1 MLSDSQVRAIVSARL
16 SESLSTEGN
25 DDTALRAAREKAL
38 KYYRGDPL
46 GNEVKG
52 RSQLV
57 SRDIA
62 EAVDSL
68 IPQLMKIFVGSDRAG
83 TFEATKPE
91 EEESARQATDYANWV
106 FLQKNNGPMIT
117 HTWIKDGLLN
127 RLGVVKVWWEPEEK
141 RRREAYEGLTDDE
154 FVQLDIDDDDI
165 VSEHAERVVDFPGP
179 MGIEQVRVHD
189 IVLQRLYER
198 GCVKIVNLPPEDFAV
213 DTRAT
218 SDDTISF
225 AAHRFCTTVSDLI
238 EMGFDKKLVEKIPTG
253 YDEFD
258 TEKSERDEP
267 ERGLAGDGEGE
278 DLDPAMRKVWVAEC
292 YLRMDFDEDG
302 YAEWRKVTVGGPT
315 TSIILLD
322 NEEADDHP
330 FCSWTPFPFPHKLHG
345 ESLADKIVD
354 IQDAK
359 TALIRQTMDNLYQVN
374 QPRPVIDTNIV
385 TVEDVL
391 NHEIGHPIRADGN
404 VQAAVMWQTVPFSA
418 GHSFKALEYFDQARE
433 LRTGVSRIT
442 QGMDPDAINKTATGV
457 NAITNFA
464 QERVATIARVLA
476 ETGFKRMYKRILE
489 LVTKYQDKEKI
500 IKLRGQWVPMRP
512 TEWSDQMDFSVTV
525 GIGTGNKD
533 QALMHLNNILNIQ
546 MRAVQFQGGV
556 NGPLVSLDNL
566 YNTLARIIENAGL
579 KSPELYFQD
588 PGMAQ
593 QQPQPEPP
601 PDPNMVKIQQEGE
614 IKKAELEQKGKI
626 EAANLQLKARAT
638 EAELQL
644 KRETAAAEL
653 AMKRDQG
660 MAQQAMSRD
669 QMMADQAAQQR
680 PEPDEG
686 HAEIVKALES
696 FMQRQERRDEMQDR
710 ALQEMRDK
718 NMELMTRLMTSG
730 RKIVRGA
737 DGRAEGVQIDM
748 GGA

>member
-1 MLSDSQVRAIVSARL
+1 MLSDSQVRAIVAARL

-57 SRDIA
+57 SRDVA

-83 TFEATKPE
+83 SFEPTKPE
-91 EEESARQATDYANWV
+91 EEEGARQATDYTNWV
-106 FLQKNNGPMIT
+106 FLQQNNGPMIT
-117 HTWIKDGLLN
+117 HTWIKDGLLA

-141 RRREAYEGLTDDE
+141 RRREAYEGLTDE
-154 FVQLDIDDDDI
+154 ELAALDIDDDDI
-165 VSEHAERVVDFPGP
+165 VSERAERMVEYPGP

-189 IVLQRLYER
+189 VVLQRLYER

-218 SDDTISF
+218 SDDTITF
-225 AAHRFCTTVSDLI
+225 AAHRFCTTVSDLV

-258 TEKSERDEP
+258 TEKSERDSP
-267 ERGLAGDGEGE
+267 ERGNASDGEGE
-278 DLDPAMRKVWVAEC
+278 DLDPAMRKVWIAEC
-292 YLRMDFDEDG
+292 YLRMDYDEDG

-315 TSIILLD
+315 TNLILLD

-330 FCSWTPFPFPHKLHG
+330 FCTWTPFPFPHKLHG
-345 ESLADKIVD
+345 ESLADKIID

-374 QPRPVIDTNIV
+374 QPRPVIDTN
-385 TVEDVL
+385 TVDVDDVL
-391 NHEIGHPIRADGN
+391 NHEIGHPIRANGN
-404 VQAAVMWQTVPFSA
+404 VQAAVMWQSVPFSA

-442 QGMDPDAINKTATGV
+442 QGLDPDAINKTATGV
-457 NAITNFA
+457 NAITNFS

-476 ETGFKRMYKRILE
+476 ETGFKRLYRRILE

-512 TEWSDQMDFSVTV
+512 TEWSEHMDFAVTV

-546 MRAVQFQGGV
+546 MQALQFQGGPS
-556 NGPLVSLDNL
+556 GPLVTLNNVH
-566 YNTLARIIENAGL
+566 NTLARIVENAGL

-588 PGMAQ
+588 PGTAP
-593 QQPQPEPP
+593 QQPQQEPP
-601 PDPNMVKIQQEGE
+601 PDPNVLKVQQDGE
-614 IKKAELEQKGKI
+614 IRKAELEQRGQI
-626 EAANLQLKARAT
+626 EAANLQIKARAT
-638 EAELQL
+638 EGELQL

-653 AMKRDQG
+653 AMKRDQS
-660 MAQQAMSRD
+660 MAQQAMSRE
-669 QMMADQAAQQR
+669 QMFADQQQQ
-680 PEPDEG
+680 PDAG

-696 FMQRQERRDEMQDR
+696 FMERQEKRDQQQDR

-718 NMELMTRLMTSG
+718 NMELMTRLMTAG

-748 GGA
+748 G